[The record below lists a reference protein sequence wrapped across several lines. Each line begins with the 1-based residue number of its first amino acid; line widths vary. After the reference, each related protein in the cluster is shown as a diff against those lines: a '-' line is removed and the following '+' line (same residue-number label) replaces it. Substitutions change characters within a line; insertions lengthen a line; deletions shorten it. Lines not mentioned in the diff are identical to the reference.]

1 MSTCPDS
8 MLMVDLHL
16 NTHIGV
22 GRRVTGHFGIETRKS
37 AVRSS
42 IASVSERMFS
52 SFTSPAW
59 EDG

>member
-8 MLMVDLHL
+8 MLMVDLQF

-22 GRRVTGHFGIETRKS
+22 GRRVTGHFGMETRMS

-42 IASVSERMFS
+42 IAAVSERMFS

-59 EDG
+59 ADG